1 MSITSWLESFKAR
14 LLGAQKKSK
23 TRNRQGE
30 RAQQATKAAEP
41 LEVRTLLTVNPL
53 NDFYSINEDAVL
65 TSNAPGVLS
74 NDPAGVGNSNVNQ
87 LSNPLHGSALILTD
101 GTFTFDPTASGAL
114 QSLNAGQQSI
124 QSVTYNVLDDGD
136 LSVGTTATVFVTV
149 TGRNDQVS
157 ATGLNQT
164 VNYTEDDASATT
176 ATPIILDDADSGDI
190 YTVNLSL
197 ANASAGTFSLAST
210 TGLSFSTGSGSGDT
224 TMSFSGLINDVN
236 AALATLTFN
245 PAANFDQDTSIS
257 VSIQDGNEHGTT
269 AINGTIALDVTGT
282 ADNFSVN
289 SPTFAID
296 ENSSNGTSVGSVVAT
311 DPDTG
316 DSHTFT
322 ITNGNTGG
330 VFAINSAT
338 GEITVDDSALLNY
351 EGATTYTLTVEVTDS
366 AMNLQTST
374 VTINVSD
381 LNEAPVFTP
390 NGPFSLDE
398 NTTNGSAVGNAGG
411 VVDPDAGDTYTYAIT
426 AGNTNSAFAIDPLTG
441 DITVADSSALNFEV
455 TPSFSLTIEVEDA
468 EGLSHSGTV
477 VINLNDVNEAP
488 TITSAATANVAE
500 NTTAVIT
507 VTSTDPD
514 AGATAAYSIVGGAD
528 QGLFGIDPVTGALTF
543 NAPPDFETLA
553 DADTNNVYEVQ
564 VQVTDGA
571 NPVTQNIAV
580 TVTNVNEA
588 PTITSAATAN
598 VEENTT
604 AVLTVTS
611 TDEDAGATA
620 TYSIVG
626 GVDQLLFSID
636 PVTGVLT
643 FQSAPDVE
651 TPLDDDTN
659 NEYNVTVQVSD
670 GSMTDTVG
678 ITVTVT
684 NANEAPTITSAAT
697 ANVAENTSVVLTVTS
712 FDQDVGATDTYSIV
726 GGADQARFSIDP
738 VTGALTFNAPP
749 DFETPTDA
757 NADNVYL
764 VQVQVT
770 DGALTDTQN
779 IAVTVTNVN
788 EAPTLTSLAGV
799 NVIENEAAVQNVTAT
814 DPDAGTTLTYS
825 IIGGTDAAD
834 FTINP
839 TTGALTF
846 NTLPDFE
853 NPHDSDTDN
862 VYEVEVQV
870 SDGTLSDSHT
880 ITVTVT
886 NESPERPVFTS
897 SPTANVS
904 EGTTP
909 GTTVL
914 VLTATDSDS
923 VNPFIFPFQITG
935 GADAAQFYLSSLPM
949 SWTADLV
956 LNFTPDFENPVDA
969 NGDNV
974 YEVEVTVTDDTA
986 QTRSQLITITVT
998 NENDAP
1004 VITAAGPFSVAEN
1017 TTAIGSVVATDED
1030 VPANTLGYTILP
1042 GDDSNL
1048 ISIDSNTGA
1057 LSFNMAPD
1065 YETPGSFM
1073 GTNSYTVYV
1082 DVFDGTTST
1091 GQLVTINVTDAN
1103 ESPVISSLASATVN
1117 ENQTA
1122 AIDVNATD
1130 PEAGVLTYSISGGAD
1145 QALFAID
1152 SVTGVVTFNSA
1163 PNFEAPADADQ
1174 HNDYEVQV
1182 TVTDGVSTA
1191 AVQNITITV
1200 ADVNDAPQFITFSIH
1215 TSGYENDPIDL
1226 SSWVQSVVDED
1237 LPPDTL
1243 TFSLVGADAAL
1254 FTINPTT
1261 GELTGGPFDYE
1272 VPTDAGANNTYEFTV
1287 EVNDGNGGN
1296 DSFTVSF
1303 QILDSNELPVITTL
1317 LTASVAENQ
1326 LSAIDVDA
1334 TDPESGVITYSITGG
1349 ADQALFNIDPNT
1361 GEVTFI
1367 TAPDF
1372 ENPTDA
1378 DANSTY
1384 VVQVQAHDGNSWDAE
1399 TFTITVTDVNDA
1411 PVFTAAG
1418 PFTIA
1423 ENTTAIGS
1431 VVATDEDVPANTL
1444 VYTIMPMPMTDWNL
1458 ISIDSNTGALS
1469 FDVAPDYETPGSW
1482 MGTNTYLVYVDVF
1495 DGTVGTTQFVVVTVM
1510 DASESPVITS
1520 NATATVNENQTA
1532 AIDVDATD
1540 PEMGA
1545 LTYSI
1550 TGGADQALFA
1560 IDPSTGVV
1568 TFNTAPNFEV
1578 PTDADGH
1585 NDYEIVVSVSDGVSA
1600 PTTQNI
1606 TITVADVNDAP
1617 VLTSLTAVSVNENT
1631 TAVQT
1636 VTASDEDVPADTL
1649 IYTITGAGPDDA
1661 FFSINPMTGELT
1673 FNVAQDFENP
1683 QDFNNDNVYQVM
1695 VQVYDGTTV
1704 DYHTVSVT
1712 VTNVDESPVINSL
1725 ATATVDEN
1733 QTGAIDVD
1741 ATDPDAGAMLTY
1753 SITGGADQA
1762 LFTINPSTGVVTF
1775 NTAPNFEVP
1784 GDADS
1789 HNDYEIVVSVSDGVN
1804 PAVTQNI
1811 TITVADA
1818 NDAPVISAGGPFSI
1832 AENSTA
1838 VGTVVATDEDTGDTV
1853 TYSIFAMP
1861 MTDSALF
1868 SIDSTT
1874 GELSFNVAPDFEN
1887 PGSLAM
1893 SNAYTVFVQFTD
1905 GSVTTGAYVTVT
1917 VTNVDESP
1925 VITSGAT
1932 ATVDENQTGAID
1944 VDATD
1949 PESGVLTY
1957 SITGGADMALF
1968 TIDPSTGVVTFNTA
1982 PDYENPGD
1990 ADHHNDYEI
1999 VVSVT
2004 DGLSI
2009 PTMQNITITVADAND
2024 APVITSLAIG
2034 TAAENQTAVMT
2045 VTASDEDLPADT
2057 LTYSIVG
2064 TGDDDAFFTIN
2075 PSTGALS
2082 FIHAPDYE
2090 TPADFNGDNVYQ
2102 VRVQVS
2108 DGTLTDA
2115 YEIAVTV
2122 TDVNEAPTANDD
2134 IAVVDEDGTVNIH
2147 VLDNDS
2153 DPEDDALLIFSSAPT
2168 HGTATVNDNGTP
2180 ADLTDDYIVYTPNSN
2195 YNGPDSFSYIVL
2207 DGNGNQDSATV
2218 NITVNSVNDAPGFIA
2233 SGPFTLAENSANST
2247 IVGTVVAID
2256 PFDAPSP
2263 NNITYSITG
2272 GNDSGAFAINSVTG
2286 EISVVDN
2293 APLDFEVNPSF
2304 TLEITATDDG
2314 VAPLASTAN
2323 VTITLTNENEAPTMP
2338 DDTLFVDENSPNGT
2352 VVGTVS
2358 AGDPDAGDTFTFTIT
2373 AGNLLGIYAIDNNG
2387 QITVADN
2394 TNLNYENVNN
2404 AILTIEVEDA
2414 QGLTDTATI
2423 TINVNNV
2430 NEAPVINDN
2439 GTTLAENSSNGT
2451 VVGTITGYDPDLL
2464 AILSYSI
2471 TGGTGAAYF
2480 AIDPSS
2486 GEITVTDNSGLDF
2499 ETNPVLTLTVEASDG
2514 TLTDTAT
2521 YTITL
2526 TNENEAPVID
2536 DNTLSLPEN
2545 SSNGTVVGMAGG
2557 TDVDAGDILSYS
2569 VTGGTGAAYFA
2580 VDPSTGEITVTDSTG
2595 LDYETHPTYTLVIE
2609 VEDHDGL
2616 TDTATVTINLTDVN
2630 EPPVYD
2636 DATFSLAENSGNATI
2651 VGLLTGVDPD
2661 AASTVTFSIAGGN
2674 TGGAF
2679 SIGASTGLISVA
2691 NAAALDFETN
2701 PTFTLSVDYTD
2712 GTHSGTATVT
2722 INLTNVNEAPIYT
2735 PGGALGVAELS
2746 ANGTVVGSA
2755 GTATDPDTG
2764 DTLTYSIISGNG
2776 LGGFAINPTTG
2787 EITVA
2792 NGTVLDFEGSPTHN
2806 LGIQV
2811 SDVGGLTSSGMVTI
2825 NLVNTNEAPTVTP
2838 AAFSVTENSPNGTA
2852 VGTVT
2857 STDPDAGDTKT
2868 FSITDGNTN
2877 GAFAI
2882 NPTTGQITVANTGA
2896 INFETTPVFV
2906 LTVQVQDHD
2915 GLTGTATVTVNLN
2928 NINDPLILNLPSP
2941 DPKFVANTG
2950 AVIIDALADVY
2961 DEDTPNIDYRNGT
2974 LVITIID
2981 GGTANDRLE
2990 IRNQGNG
2997 PGQIKA
3003 GGKTLYYEGS
3013 KIGTYTGGTGTTPIS
3028 ITFSNTVTDDAVIA
3042 LLRMVTFRVR
3052 GTPTL
3057 DTRTVLFELSDSTAT
3072 NTASN
3077 SKNINV
3083 ALTSDAPVVT
3093 LPGAATEYTLGT
3105 APVLLHPTATVVD
3118 ADSPSLD
3125 GGTLVIQILNGPG
3138 KINSNRLSVQNQGT
3152 GSGQISV
3159 DGNNLYYEGRILG
3172 KITAGGNNSLHID
3185 LLDNATPASVQA
3197 LLRSIQFHVNTGSV
3211 NTQQRSFSVILNDGD
3226 GATSTAAT
3234 GTINVSAAI

>member
-1 MSITSWLESFKAR
+1 M
-14 LLGAQKKSK
+14 
-23 TRNRQGE
+23 
-30 RAQQATKAAEP
+30 
-41 LEVRTLLTVNPL
+41 
-53 NDFYSINEDAVL
+53 
-65 TSNAPGVLS
+65 
-74 NDPAGVGNSNVNQ
+74 
-87 LSNPLHGSALILTD
+87 
-101 GTFTFDPTASGAL
+101 
-114 QSLNAGQQSI
+114 
-124 QSVTYNVLDDGD
+124 
-136 LSVGTTATVFVTV
+136 
-149 TGRNDQVS
+149 
-157 ATGLNQT
+157 
-164 VNYTEDDASATT
+164 
-176 ATPIILDDADSGDI
+176 
-190 YTVNLSL
+190 
-197 ANASAGTFSLAST
+197 
-210 TGLSFSTGSGSGDT
+210 
-224 TMSFSGLINDVN
+224 
-236 AALATLTFN
+236 
-245 PAANFDQDTSIS
+245 
-257 VSIQDGNEHGTT
+257 
-269 AINGTIALDVTGT
+269 
-282 ADNFSVN
+282 
-289 SPTFAID
+289 
-296 ENSSNGTSVGSVVAT
+296 
-311 DPDTG
+311 
-316 DSHTFT
+316 
-322 ITNGNTGG
+322 
-330 VFAINSAT
+330 
-338 GEITVDDSALLNY
+338 
-351 EGATTYTLTVEVTDS
+351 
-366 AMNLQTST
+366 
-374 VTINVSD
+374 
-381 LNEAPVFTP
+381 
-390 NGPFSLDE
+390 
-398 NTTNGSAVGNAGG
+398 
-411 VVDPDAGDTYTYAIT
+411 
-426 AGNTNSAFAIDPLTG
+426 
-441 DITVADSSALNFEV
+441 
-455 TPSFSLTIEVEDA
+455 
-468 EGLSHSGTV
+468 
-477 VINLNDVNEAP
+477 
-488 TITSAATANVAE
+488 
-500 NTTAVIT
+500 
-507 VTSTDPD
+507 
-514 AGATAAYSIVGGAD
+514 
-528 QGLFGIDPVTGALTF
+528 
-543 NAPPDFETLA
+543 
-553 DADTNNVYEVQ
+553 
-564 VQVTDGA
+564 
-571 NPVTQNIAV
+571 
-580 TVTNVNEA
+580 
-588 PTITSAATAN
+588 
-598 VEENTT
+598 
-604 AVLTVTS
+604 
-611 TDEDAGATA
+611 
-620 TYSIVG
+620 
-626 GVDQLLFSID
+626 
-636 PVTGVLT
+636 
-643 FQSAPDVE
+643 
-651 TPLDDDTN
+651 
-659 NEYNVTVQVSD
+659 
-670 GSMTDTVG
+670 
-678 ITVTVT
+678 
-684 NANEAPTITSAAT
+684 
-697 ANVAENTSVVLTVTS
+697 
-712 FDQDVGATDTYSIV
+712 
-726 GGADQARFSIDP
+726 
-738 VTGALTFNAPP
+738 
-749 DFETPTDA
+749 
-757 NADNVYL
+757 
-764 VQVQVT
+764 
-770 DGALTDTQN
+770 
-779 IAVTVTNVN
+779 TVTNVN

-799 NVIENEAAVQNVTAT
+799 NVIENVAAVQNVTAT

-1030 VPANTLGYTILP
+1030 VPANTLVYTILP

-1683 QDFNNDNVYQVM
+1683 QDFNDDNVYQVMVQVYDGTTVDYHTVSVTVTNVNESPAINSGATATVNENQTTAIDVDATDPESGALTYSISGGADMALFTIDPGTGAVTFNSAPNFEVPTDADLHNDYEIVVSVSDGVNPAVTQNITITVADVNDAPVLTSLTAVSVNENTTAVQTVTASDEDVPADTLIYTITGAGPDDAFFSINPMTGELTFNVAQDFENPQDFNDDNVYQVM